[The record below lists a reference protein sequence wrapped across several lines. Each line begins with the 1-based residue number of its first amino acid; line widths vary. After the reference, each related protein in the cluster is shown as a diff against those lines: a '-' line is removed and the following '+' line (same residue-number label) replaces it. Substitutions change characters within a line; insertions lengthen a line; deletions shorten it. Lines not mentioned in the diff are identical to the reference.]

1 MPSCA
6 TTTPCSPRTAPPP
19 SPSASTT
26 APSTTCAPTSV
37 EWPTARR
44 SRDCGPRR
52 HDVLDHPGPERA
64 LVRHAA
70 LPPRRRPV
78 ADLRPHA
85 HSQPRPRVVL
95 HPGRVRRALRAPRH
109 RQLRARHRG
118 RGRPGGR
125 ARRGDGA
132 LRAAPASPARRAAP
146 GAHDLRNS
154 IDRRRRVAV
163 DLGRHAHP
171 ASQARGPVVV
181 GALRR
186 DDLPVVP
193 ALRDRRRHRRGAGA
207 VDLPGADEA
216 GRDDPRRHR
225 RRRDR
230 ARNRHQR
237 LAPVH
242 GRLRAGRR
250 PRRARRDHRRAAR
263 RRLSRRRLRDPAARL
278 RRRHHRRP
286 RQPQGRAVRRLAG
299 GPARHVRQ
307 GPVPRPRDVHDLR
320 ADGHHP
326 RAAAHGTLRRAMT
339 RGLALVAAVLLI
351 ALPWGL
357 SSYQLGLLTKMLIFA
372 VFAMSLNLILGYAGL
387 PSLGHAAYFG
397 VAAYTTALLSLRLT
411 PNFWLD
417 FAAGLI
423 AAAITAA
430 LFGLLAL
437 RAQGSYLLMITLALA
452 QVLWGIAFG
461 WKSFTGGDDGLPGI
475 PRPSVGLP
483 WSLTGSLRFYYFALV
498 VFVLATAFLWLVV
511 HSPFG
516 HALVGIRE
524 SERRMEVLGY
534 NTWAHKYVAF
544 ILAGTLAGVAG
555 MVFVYFNGF
564 VSPAYLSVV
573 FSAMALIMV
582 ILGGAGT
589 LLGPAIGSAV
599 IVGLESTIS
608 AYTQR
613 WILVL
618 GLIYVGVTLFAP

>member
-146 GAHDLRNS
+146 GAHDLRDS

-230 ARNRHQR
+230 ARDRHQR

-242 GRLRAGRR
+242 GRLRAG
-250 PRRARRDHRRAAR
+250 PH
-263 RRLSRRRLRDPAARL
+263 
-278 RRRHHRRP
+278 
-286 RQPQGRAVRRLAG
+286 
-299 GPARHVRQ
+299 GP
-307 GPVPRPRDVHDLR
+307 
-320 ADGHHP
+320 
-326 RAAAHGTLRRAMT
+326 LRRAMT

-397 VAAYTTALLSLRLT
+397 VAAYTTALLSLRL
-411 PNFWLD
+411 
-417 FAAGLI
+417 
-423 AAAITAA
+423 
-430 LFGLLAL
+430 
-437 RAQGSYLLMITLALA
+437 
-452 QVLWGIAFG
+452 
-461 WKSFTGGDDGLPGI
+461 
-475 PRPSVGLP
+475 
-483 WSLTGSLRFYYFALV
+483 
-498 VFVLATAFLWLVV
+498 
-511 HSPFG
+511 
-516 HALVGIRE
+516 
-524 SERRMEVLGY
+524 
-534 NTWAHKYVAF
+534 
-544 ILAGTLAGVAG
+544 
-555 MVFVYFNGF
+555 
-564 VSPAYLSVV
+564 
-573 FSAMALIMV
+573 
-582 ILGGAGT
+582 
-589 LLGPAIGSAV
+589 
-599 IVGLESTIS
+599 
-608 AYTQR
+608 
-613 WILVL
+613 
-618 GLIYVGVTLFAP
+618 